1 MTPYKAFIDTFLDK
15 ISDYKL
21 LNYEDYLVDELAVG
35 YMKRVCTKFDKICQ
49 ADLSQQ
55 DDNEYAFLSD
65 EIDDEIIDIVTDG
78 MVVEWLRQYVN
89 NSDNLENILNTK
101 DFTMYSSK
109 NLLAEIKSL
118 YQDEQK
124 AFTNS
129 MREYSYNHGD
139 LSDRKSVV

>member
-118 YQDEQK
+118 YQHEQK

-139 LSDRKSVV
+139 LSNLHL

>member
-21 LNYEDYLVDELAVG
+21 LNYDDYLVDELAVG

-139 LSDRKSVV
+139 LSNLHL

>member
-1 MTPYKAFIDTFLDK
+1 MTPYKAFINTFLDK

-139 LSDRKSVV
+139 LSNLHL

>member
-78 MVVEWLRQYVN
+78 MVIEWLRQYVN

-139 LSDRKSVV
+139 LSNLHL

>member
-55 DDNEYAFLSD
+55 DDNEYSFLSD

-139 LSDRKSVV
+139 LSNLHL

>member
-129 MREYSYNHGD
+129 MREYSNNHGD
-139 LSDRKSVV
+139 LSNLHL

>member
-1 MTPYKAFIDTFLDK
+1 MTPYKAIIDTFLDK

-139 LSDRKSVV
+139 LSNLHL

>member
-21 LNYEDYLVDELAVG
+21 LNYEYYLVDELAVG

-139 LSDRKSVV
+139 LSNLHL

>member
-129 MREYSYNHGD
+129 MQEYSYNHGD
-139 LSDRKSVV
+139 LSNLHL

>member
-21 LNYEDYLVDELAVG
+21 LDYEDYLVDELAVG

-139 LSDRKSVV
+139 LSNLHL

>member
-1 MTPYKAFIDTFLDK
+1 MTPYKAFIVTFLDK

-139 LSDRKSVV
+139 LSNLHL

>member
-129 MREYSYNHGD
+129 MREYSYNNGD
-139 LSDRKSVV
+139 LSNLHL

>member
-89 NSDNLENILNTK
+89 NSDNLEDILNTK

-139 LSDRKSVV
+139 LSNLHL

>member
-89 NSDNLENILNTK
+89 NSDKLENILNTK

-139 LSDRKSVV
+139 LSNLHL

>member
-139 LSDRKSVV
+139 LSSLHL

>member
-89 NSDNLENILNTK
+89 NSDNLENILKTK

-139 LSDRKSVV
+139 LSNLHL

>member
-35 YMKRVCTKFDKICQ
+35 YMKRVCTKFDKIYQ

-139 LSDRKSVV
+139 LSNLHL

>member
-1 MTPYKAFIDTFLDK
+1 MTHYKAFIDTFLDK

-139 LSDRKSVV
+139 LSNLHL

>member
-35 YMKRVCTKFDKICQ
+35 YMKRVCTKFDKICK

-139 LSDRKSVV
+139 LSNLHL

>member
-21 LNYEDYLVDELAVG
+21 LNYEDYLVDEVAVG

-139 LSDRKSVV
+139 LSNLHL

>member
-65 EIDDEIIDIVTDG
+65 EIDDEIIDIVTEG

-139 LSDRKSVV
+139 LSNLHL

>member
-89 NSDNLENILNTK
+89 NSDNLEYILNTK

-139 LSDRKSVV
+139 LSNLHL

>member
-65 EIDDEIIDIVTDG
+65 EINDEIIDIVTDG

-109 NLLAEIKSL
+109 NLLAEVKSL

-139 LSDRKSVV
+139 LSNLHL

>member
-1 MTPYKAFIDTFLDK
+1 MYRCRYNHIAVSYTHLDVYKRQFLDK

-89 NSDNLENILNTK
+89 NSDNLENL
-101 DFTMYSSK
+101 
-109 NLLAEIKSL
+109 SL
-118 YQDEQK
+118 I
-124 AFTNS
+124 
-129 MREYSYNHGD
+129 HI
-139 LSDRKSVV
+139 

>member
-35 YMKRVCTKFDKICQ
+35 YMKRVCTKYDKICQ

-139 LSDRKSVV
+139 LSNLHL

>member
-21 LNYEDYLVDELAVG
+21 LNYEDYLVDDLAVG

-139 LSDRKSVV
+139 LSNLHL

>member
-89 NSDNLENILNTK
+89 ISDNLENILNTK

-139 LSDRKSVV
+139 LSNLHL

>member
-21 LNYEDYLVDELAVG
+21 LNYDDYLVDELAVG

-101 DFTMYSSK
+101 DFTRYSSK
-109 NLLAEIKSL
+109 NLLAELKSL

-139 LSDRKSVV
+139 LSNLHL

>member
-1 MTPYKAFIDTFLDK
+1 MTPYKAFIDTFLDR

-139 LSDRKSVV
+139 LSNLHL

>member
-21 LNYEDYLVDELAVG
+21 LNYEDYLVDEIAVG

-139 LSDRKSVV
+139 LSNLHL

>member
-78 MVVEWLRQYVN
+78 LVVEWLRQYVN

-139 LSDRKSVV
+139 LSNLHL

>member
-78 MVVEWLRQYVN
+78 MVVEGLRQYVN
-89 NSDNLENILNTK
+89 NSDNLENILNTN
-101 DFTMYSSK
+101 DFKMYSSK

-139 LSDRKSVV
+139 LSNLHL

>member
-139 LSDRKSVV
+139 LSNLHLQ

>member
-89 NSDNLENILNTK
+89 NYDNLENILNTK

-139 LSDRKSVV
+139 LSNLHL

>member
-1 MTPYKAFIDTFLDK
+1 
-15 ISDYKL
+15 
-21 LNYEDYLVDELAVG
+21 
-35 YMKRVCTKFDKICQ
+35 MKRVCTKFDKICQ

-65 EIDDEIIDIVTDG
+65 EIDDEIIDIVTDR

-139 LSDRKSVV
+139 LSNLHL

>member
-21 LNYEDYLVDELAVG
+21 LNYEDYLVDELAGG

-139 LSDRKSVV
+139 LSNLHL

>member
-35 YMKRVCTKFDKICQ
+35 YIKRVCTKFDKICQ

-139 LSDRKSVV
+139 LSNLHL

>member
-129 MREYSYNHGD
+129 MRECSYNHGD
-139 LSDRKSVV
+139 LSNLHL

>member
-78 MVVEWLRQYVN
+78 MVVEWLRQHVN

-109 NLLAEIKSL
+109 NLLAEIKAL

-139 LSDRKSVV
+139 LSNLHL